1 MKCWASVP
9 GREVNM
15 KATLQVE
22 LQPFQ
27 TPNFVRAVGKPGLK
41 QDGMQ
46 ELPCYPLS
54 DLDSLTLDKLCDDF
68 RAEVFR
74 KAGKEQPPTRG
85 C

>member
-1 MKCWASVP
+1 
-9 GREVNM
+9 M

-27 TPNFVRAVGKPGLK
+27 TPNFVRAVQKPGK
-41 QDGMQ
+41 REDGMQ
-46 ELPCYPLS
+46 EAPCYPLS
-54 DLDSLTLDKLCDDF
+54 DLDSLTLDKLCNAF

-74 KAGKEQPPTRG
+74 KAGKEQPPTCG